1 MDLILPAQSSSVE
14 FISRPKDIDYQGW
27 PSPFDDSGVQYAWDS
42 TSLGLLKTCPRKY
55 QLSMVLNWQPK
66 KRSHHLDF
74 GIYYHSAIEHYEKI
88 MADPRM
94 AVMPEINLEAGG
106 VTFHSLEDKHE
117 FALRSTIRKAMIDSL
132 GYEPGDDPK
141 SGNQKN
147 DKTRFNLIRSLV
159 WYFEQFGLAD
169 PCKTVILSNG
179 KPAVEL
185 SFRFEIGQGLVL
197 SGHLDR
203 IVTYGDGTYV
213 MDHKTT
219 SSTVTGASARYY
231 FKNFNPDN
239 QMSLYSVGAAVA
251 FATPVK
257 GVIIDAAQ
265 IAVGFTA
272 FGRDFTHR
280 TERQLHEFL
289 EGVYSYRRLAE
300 QFEAAGFWPM
310 NETACGNYGGCAFR
324 DICARDPAVRER
336 FLRTDFTQD
345 RPWNPLEPR

>member
-1 MDLILPAQSSSVE
+1 MNLTPPAQSSTVE
-14 FISRPKDIDYQGW
+14 FLHRPKVIDYKGW
-27 PSPFDDSGVQYAWDS
+27 PSPFDDDGVQYAWDS

-66 KRSHHLDF
+66 KRSYHLEF
-74 GIYYHSAIEHYEKI
+74 GIYYHSAIEWYEKQ
-88 MADPRM
+88 MALWSAADEPSRQEWH
-94 AVMPEINLEAGG
+94 EI
-106 VTFHSLEDKHE
+106 T
-117 FALRSTIRKAMIDSL
+117 LRSTIRKALIDSF
-132 GYEPGDDPK
+132 GYEPGDDLK
-141 SGNQKN
+141 TGNQKN

-159 WYFEQFGLAD
+159 WYFEQFGLND
-169 PCKTVILSNG
+169 PCETVILTNG

-185 SFRFEIGQGLVL
+185 SFRFDIGGGILL

-219 SSTVTGASARYY
+219 ASTVTGASARYF

-239 QMSLYSVGAAVA
+239 QMSLYSVGAAIA

-265 IAVGFTA
+265 VAVGFTA

-289 EGVYSYRRLAE
+289 EGVHSYRRQAE
-300 QFEAAGFWPM
+300 IFTRDGFWPM
-310 NETACGNYGGCAFR
+310 NESACGNYGGCQFR
-324 DICARDPAVRER
+324 DICSKDPAVRER
-336 FLRTDFTQD
+336 FLLTDFTQD
-345 RPWNPLEPR
+345 HPWNPLEPR